1 MQFVNM
7 FTTHK
12 VLGVNEEIQK
22 LRFLW

>member
-12 VLGVNEEIQK
+12 VLGVNEEIPK